1 MAMFGS
7 PGAYHKPTTEQPM
20 IMPALLIELATNPEQ
35 LQALQALAE
44 DMWVVHYPG
53 IIIHR
58 QIRYMLD

>member
-1 MAMFGS
+1 
-7 PGAYHKPTTEQPM
+7 M
-20 IMPALLIELATNPEQ
+20 ITLSIELATTPEQ

-44 DMWVVHYPG
+44 KMWVVHYPG